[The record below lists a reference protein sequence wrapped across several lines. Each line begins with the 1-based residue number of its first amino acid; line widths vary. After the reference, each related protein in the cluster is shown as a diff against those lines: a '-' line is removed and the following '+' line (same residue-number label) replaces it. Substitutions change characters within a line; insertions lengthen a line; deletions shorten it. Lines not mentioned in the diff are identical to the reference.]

1 MAERLTE
8 NGIVISLE
16 NIEQE
21 KDLEPREGVAN
32 TNPTPQDET
41 CVCCGRHSDEL
52 EPFGK
57 AGDPLT
63 CNFDGMFL
71 ISKARPLCPPIKE
84 FDMLWAE
91 HWRHEDTVGY
101 EEAVERMI
109 QKFGKKK
116 VDELIGYIEIRS
128 FPPEYTIECRDCA
141 CLDNTEFYEK
151 MEKGLQT
158 DSTPSFES
166 QTTTKDN
173 DRIISWPE
181 FKQQYLP
188 EVEKLAEIL
197 GLRRED
203 MIKNYRHPAVKDDS
217 WIPDEDWKFVNTMMN
232 VIRECRT
239 REDKQGLLRRLREHE
254 GASKMFEDLS
264 RIWLFG
270 WTLFGECYFNLTA
283 GYGGRRSELGKG
295 DVVDILLLSEAGD
308 HTYIDFIVGED
319 YADTSYPVVVKI
331 KRNSDMTDEGIVKA
345 LRDAADSYEAS
356 FNNCLL
362 RKNLVPDAITCRPF
376 ATYRVPKNKELQ
388 AILVGIHKN
397 NPELHEG
404 LLRGDISPTLAMK
417 EAGWIDPEVS
427 LDTGVAEML
436 QKGWPELYARVL
448 NGKMSPFCALLETRV
463 VNSKNVYEV
472 EVEQIGKTDKDLLQ
486 ELEDL

>member
-1 MAERLTE
+1 MGEIM
-8 NGIVISLE
+8 NGY
-16 NIEQE
+16 E
-21 KDLEPREGVAN
+21 KEDLKPREDVID
-32 TNPTPQDET
+32 TNPPPQEET
-41 CVCCGRHSDEL
+41 CSCCRRPAEG
-52 EPFGK
+52 
-57 AGDPLT
+57 T
-63 CNFDGMFL
+63 FL
-71 ISKARPLCPPIKE
+71 IRQYRPAHPPVQEFEMMLAEYWRYEDVVGDEKAKR
-84 FDMLWAE
+84 
-91 HWRHEDTVGY
+91 T
-101 EEAVERMI
+101 MI
-109 QKFGKKK
+109 EKYGKKRIDQMETY
-116 VDELIGYIEIRS
+116 DEFTSSYGYS
-128 FPPEYTIECRDCA
+128 IECRDCA

-197 GLRRED
+197 GLCRED
-203 MIKNYRHPAVKDDS
+203 MIKNYKHPVVKDDS
-217 WIPDEDWKFVNTMMN
+217 WIPDEDWKFVNTMMH
-232 VIRECRT
+232 VIQECRT
-239 REDKQGLLRRLREHE
+239 REDSQGFLRRLREHE
-254 GASKMFEDLS
+254 GARNMFEDLS

-331 KRNSDMTDEGIVKA
+331 KRNSDMTDEGIVRA

-376 ATYRVPKNKELQ
+376 ATYRVPTNKELQ

>member
-1 MAERLTE
+1 MAEQMIE
-8 NGIVISLE
+8 NEIVITLE

-21 KDLEPREGVAN
+21 KDLEPREGF
-32 TNPTPQDET
+32 TNINSPSQDER
-41 CVCCGRHSDEL
+41 CVCCKRHPDEL

-57 AGDPLT
+57 AGDPLIGD
-63 CNFDGMFL
+63 FDGIFL
-71 ISKARPLCPPIKE
+71 ISKTRPLCPPIKE

-101 EEAVERMI
+101 EKATERMI

-128 FPPEYTIECRDCA
+128 FSPEYTIECRDCA
-141 CLDNTEFYEK
+141 SLDDYEFYEK
-151 MEKGLQT
+151 MEKGLHT

-166 QTTTKDN
+166 KTTAKDN
-173 DRIISWPE
+173 DRVISWPE
-181 FKQQYLP
+181 FKQKYLP

-203 MIKNYRHPAVKDDS
+203 IIKNYKHPVVKNDS
-217 WIPDEDWKFVNTMMN
+217 WIPDEDWKFVNTMMH

-239 REDKQGLLRRLREHE
+239 REDKQDFLRRLREHE
-254 GASKMFEDLS
+254 GAKNMFEDLS

-270 WTLFGECYFNLTA
+270 WTLYGESYFNLTA

-295 DVVDILLLSEAGD
+295 DVVDILLLSETGGY
-308 HTYIDFIVGED
+308 TYIDFTVGED

-331 KRNSDMTDEGIVKA
+331 KRNSDMTDEEIVRA

-356 FNNCLL
+356 E
-362 RKNLVPDAITCRPF
+362 AITYRPF
-376 ATYRVPKNKELQ
+376 ATYRVPKDKEIQ
-388 AILVGIHKN
+388 AILVGIRKN
-397 NPELHEG
+397 NPELREG
-404 LLRGDISPTLAMK
+404 ILRGDISPTVAMK
-417 EAGWIDPEVS
+417 KAGWIDPNVS
-427 LDTGVAEML
+427 LDTGLGEML
-436 QKGWPELYARVL
+436 QMGWPHLHERVL
-448 NGKMSPFCALLETRV
+448 SGKMSPFDALLETRL

-472 EVEQIGKTDKDLLQ
+472 EIEQIGKTDKQLLQ